1 MKVLTKNSLKQIMF
15 NGENFQ
21 VPEFV
26 KFVAVDADGL
36 VNGFRNKPEVD
47 KLYVNNY
54 NPLEVWIDPDCG
66 DMFEMG
72 TVELEGEDWRFLL
85 TEV

>member
-1 MKVLTKNSLKQIMF
+1 MKVLTKSTIKQIMF

-26 KFVAVDADGL
+26 NFVAVDSDGL
-36 VNGFRNKPEVD
+36 VNGFRNKPKVD
-47 KLYVNNY
+47 SLYTNNDY
-54 NPLEVWIDPDCG
+54 ALEIWIDPDCG

-72 TVELEGEDWRFLL
+72 TVELEDEDWRFLL